1 MPTQRRQQRLTH
13 WAGGRP
19 PHQFGRHPEP
29 GAVINPRHRL
39 QLGPVGQVE
48 AADHIHLI
56 ELQGRGRG
64 SHPNQVD
71 RSRRSVVRDE
81 GWHADLTQ
89 QLSDPDLAPRREG
102 QRGRLQGPRPRP
114 PPCSRLLAAGRR
126 LGSAVGDGQGWVTT
140 RSRRRRSTSMH
151 CPRPIGRISTHSS
164 GYHKERTGDLT
175 PYSHRSCQCRQVA
188 HNFGSHR
195 SENTVW
201 GWCWPRLIDKVL
213 TRHVGPG
220 EMVRQLVTYG
230 SNGVGD
236 FFVPKHARCP
246 AEIPGRA

>member
-1 MPTQRRQQRLTH
+1 
-13 WAGGRP
+13 
-19 PHQFGRHPEP
+19 
-29 GAVINPRHRL
+29 
-39 QLGPVGQVE
+39 
-48 AADHIHLI
+48 
-56 ELQGRGRG
+56 
-64 SHPNQVD
+64 
-71 RSRRSVVRDE
+71 
-81 GWHADLTQ
+81 
-89 QLSDPDLAPRREG
+89 
-102 QRGRLQGPRPRP
+102 
-114 PPCSRLLAAGRR
+114 
-126 LGSAVGDGQGWVTT
+126 
-140 RSRRRRSTSMH
+140 MH

-195 SENTVW
+195 SENTGW

-230 SNGVGD
+230 SDGVGD

>member
-1 MPTQRRQQRLTH
+1 MRPDYPCSMTPRASLKNCGARSSPRSCFLFPYSAHADAAPPATPHTLGRRSPAAPVWPTPRT
-13 WAGGRP
+13 GGS
-19 PHQFGRHPEP
+19 
-29 GAVINPRHRL
+29 VINPRHRL

-126 LGSAVGDGQGWVTT
+126 DLRSVMDRMGHHQIQTT
-140 RSRRRRSTSMH
+140 QKYLHALPEADRKNLDALE
-151 CPRPIGRISTHSS
+151 RISQGTN
-164 GYHKERTGDLT
+164 R
-175 PYSHRSCQCRQVA
+175 
-188 HNFGSHR
+188 
-195 SENTVW
+195 
-201 GWCWPRLIDKVL
+201 
-213 TRHVGPG
+213 
-220 EMVRQLVTYG
+220 
-230 SNGVGD
+230 
-236 FFVPKHARCP
+236 
-246 AEIPGRA
+246 